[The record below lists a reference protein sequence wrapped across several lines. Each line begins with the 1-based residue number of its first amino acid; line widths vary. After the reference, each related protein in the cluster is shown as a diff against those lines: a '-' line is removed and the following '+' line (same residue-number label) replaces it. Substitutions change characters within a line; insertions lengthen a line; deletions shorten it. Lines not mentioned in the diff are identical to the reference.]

1 MNLTLKLAGGAMALL
16 LAGCVQA
23 AQTPPPTTAAAVVTP
38 QQLATPVTP
47 SPEPTPDKASGT
59 ILAHREPLLEAIR
72 RFKNN
77 LCINDDTGLRCTQ
90 SVLALQRRS
99 AAAALDLESSKP
111 WPPDVEALAQRTVV
125 HLYAVEALT
134 EGAGTMAQLDTQLTL
149 LREDLKRWSPVL
161 G

>member
-1 MNLTLKLAGGAMALL
+1 MALL
-16 LAGCVQA
+16 LAGCVQTEM
-23 AQTPPPTTAAAVVTP
+23 QEPVPTTAAAVLTP
-38 QQLATPVTP
+38 QNLATPVTP
-47 SPEPTPDKASGT
+47 TPEPTPDKATSMIAG
-59 ILAHREPLLEAIR
+59 HREQLLEAIR

-111 WPPDVEALAQRTVV
+111 WPIEVEALAQRTLV

-134 EGAGTMAQLDTQLTL
+134 DGAGTMAQLDTHLTL

>member
-1 MNLTLKLAGGAMALL
+1 MALL

-23 AQTPPPTTAAAVVTP
+23 AQTPPPTTAVAVATP
-38 QQLATPVTP
+38 QQQLATPVTP
-47 SPEPTPDKASGT
+47 TPEPTPDNATGS
-59 ILAHREPLLEAIR
+59 IVAHREALLEAIR

-77 LCINDDTGLRCTQ
+77 MCINDDTGLRCTQ

-99 AAAALDLESSKP
+99 AAAALDMEGAKP
-111 WPPDVEALAQRTVV
+111 WPADIEALANRTLV

-149 LREDLKRWSPVL
+149 LREDLKKWSPVIS
-161 G
+161 

>member
-1 MNLTLKLAGGAMALL
+1 MVLL

-23 AQTPPPTTAAAVVTP
+23 AQTATPTASVTAEAAVTP

-47 SPEPTPDKASGT
+47 TPEPTPDNATGMIT
-59 ILAHREPLLEAIR
+59 AHREPLLEAIR

-90 SVLALQRRS
+90 SILALQRRS
-99 AAAALDLESSKP
+99 AAAALDLESAKP
-111 WPPDVEALAQRTVV
+111 WPMEVEALANRTLV

-134 EGAGTMAQLDTQLTL
+134 DGAGTMAQLDTQLTL
-149 LREDLKRWSPVL
+149 LREDLKRWSPAIS
-161 G
+161 

>member
-1 MNLTLKLAGGAMALL
+1 MKLAAGAMALL

-23 AQTPPPTTAAAVVTP
+23 AQKPVPTTAAAVVTP

-47 SPEPTPDKASGT
+47 TPEPTPDKASGMIT
-59 ILAHREPLLEAIR
+59 SHRPALLEAIA

-77 LCINDDTGLRCTQ
+77 MCINDDTGLRCTQ
-90 SVLALQRRS
+90 STLALQRRS
-99 AAAALDLESSKP
+99 AAAALDLEGSKP
-111 WPPDVEALAQRTVV
+111 WPAEVEALANRTLV